1 MNKKF
6 LFPALGLAVLAFATL
21 GANTFA
27 LAQEDVSPDINLVEK
42 ISTKFGLDKNEVQKV
57 FDQEKT
63 EMHAKMQ
70 VKQEERLSALVK
82 DGKITEAQK
91 TLIANKQKEMQAK
104 RETNKDNFKNLTP
117 EERKT
122 QMESKKAELDAWAK
136 ENGIDPTYLM
146 PAFGGKGGHHG
157 PRMGM

>member
-1 MNKKF
+1 MNKKILLPF
-6 LFPALGLAVLAFATL
+6 IALAVLAFGTL

-57 FDQEKT
+57 FDEQRN
-63 EMHAKMQ
+63 EMHKEMQ
-70 VKQEERLSALVK
+70 ARQEERLSQLVK

-91 TLIANKQKEMQAK
+91 TLIVNKQKEMQAQ
-104 RETNKDNFKNLTP
+104 RETNKDSFKDLTP

-122 QMESKKAELDAWAK
+122 QMETKKAEIDAWAK
-136 ENGIDPTYLM
+136 ENGIDPTYLF
-146 PAFGGKGGHHG
+146 PGKGMKDGHG
-157 PRMGM
+157 PRARM